1 MFLGNQR
8 ARRAS
13 ELSIHYIIRNDVV
26 HLPVA
31 LKLDSMNILDKTRG
45 TVQSEDCFCNTKLGM
60 AVATRGLSKLPG
72 FSKSPEVTRQPDVGS
87 GSVRDLCHLLLC
99 SVSTART
106 ELGKHDVFLL

>member
-1 MFLGNQR
+1 MNSQL
-8 ARRAS
+8 
-13 ELSIHYIIRNDVV
+13 ITYYYIRNDVV

-45 TVQSEDCFCNTKLGM
+45 TVQSEDGFCNSKLGM

-87 GSVRDLCHLLLC
+87 GSV
-99 SVSTART
+99 
-106 ELGKHDVFLL
+106 